1 MEKERILLLAQL
13 LASMKEAS
21 GRLEEAVKNKD
32 AEHVALIK
40 REILELQEK
49 ADHML

>member
-1 MEKERILLLAQL
+1 MEKEKILLLAQL
-13 LASMKEAS
+13 LTGMKEAS

-40 REILELQEK
+40 REILALQEK
-49 ADHML
+49 MDQML